1 LNHGRDLLNELEKV
15 DAVLW
20 IAMHYLLSLD
30 VREVV
35 FQNLLTQ
42 QVYKRLNVFSHFVH
56 ILTLGELTEVN
67 LRESCLEKLNVE
79 FITIKLSRY

>member
-1 LNHGRDLLNELEKV
+1 LNHGRDLLNKLEKV

-42 QVYKRLNVFSHFVH
+42 QVYERLNVFGHFVH

-79 FITIKLSRY
+79 FITIS